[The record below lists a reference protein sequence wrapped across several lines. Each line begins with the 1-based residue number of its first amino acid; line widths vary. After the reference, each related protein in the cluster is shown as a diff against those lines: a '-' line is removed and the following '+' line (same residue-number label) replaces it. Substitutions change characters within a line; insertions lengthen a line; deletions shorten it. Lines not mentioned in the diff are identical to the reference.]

1 MRFSNALP
9 VMSLAA
15 VLLSGASAL
24 AADPV
29 GGQPIKDPA
38 AGITRSDEPIHITSN
53 TLDVSQND
61 NIATFVGNVVV
72 VQGDMRMT
80 SDRLKITMVKNNDT
94 AKPARDD
101 KSSPV
106 NGGGQISTIDATGN
120 VHVVTANDQS
130 ADGQWAHYDAP
141 TKIITMG
148 DNVVLRQGQNV
159 IKGAKLVVNLDTN
172 KSMIYGAGGDATKPG
187 RVEGLFLPPP
197 KK

>member
-9 VMSLAA
+9 AMSLAA
-15 VLLSGASAL
+15 FLLSGASAL
-24 AADPV
+24 AADPA
-29 GGQPIKDPA
+29 GGQPLAKDPT

-80 SDRLKITMVKNNDT
+80 SDRLKITMVKNDA
-94 AKPARDD
+94 AKPANDD
-101 KSSPV
+101 KNSPV
-106 NGGGQISTIDATGN
+106 TGGGQISTIDATGK
-120 VHVVTANDQS
+120 VHVVTSNDQA

-148 DNVVLRQGQNV
+148 DTVLLRQGQNV
-159 IKGAKLVVNLDTN
+159 IRGAKLVVNLETN